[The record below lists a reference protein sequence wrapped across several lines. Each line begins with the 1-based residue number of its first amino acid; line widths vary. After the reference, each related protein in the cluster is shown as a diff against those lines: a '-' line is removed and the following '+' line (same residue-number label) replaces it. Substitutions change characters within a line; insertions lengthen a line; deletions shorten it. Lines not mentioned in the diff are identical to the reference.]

1 MRMFITILTL
11 FFLNNV
17 GNSQARLALTTNF
30 NHNDLYKYKNSAII
44 SKIILEQK
52 GELWYE
58 NLLSQL
64 SSKQLS
70 HAIIVNLCGNLTLS
84 ARSTMPLDV
93 KIAIQNSIKYIE
105 NNHIVIYGNW
115 GYYDIFMRE
124 HDYITPQNICN
135 IISQEKRRELNE
147 FGLFGNEWFFSLPGN
162 QKFNYD
168 FYVEDEKKAGR
179 NPKSHIEWLK
189 EKINYYL
196 SLPIKSSLDY
206 GITNEDFCPQ
216 HQ

>member
-1 MRMFITILTL
+1 MRMFITLLLL
-11 FFLNNV
+11 FLLNNG

-30 NHNDLYKYKNSAII
+30 NYNDLYKYKNSAII

-58 NLLSQL
+58 NLVTQL

-70 HAIIVNLCGNLTLS
+70 HVIIVNLCGNLTLF
-84 ARSTMPLDV
+84 AKSTMPLDV

-124 HDYITPQNICN
+124 HDCITPQNIYN

-147 FGLFGNEWFFSLPGN
+147 FGLFGNEWFFFLPGN

-168 FYVEDEKKAGR
+168 FYVEDEKRAGR
-179 NPKSHIEWLK
+179 IPKSHIEWLK
-189 EKINYYL
+189 EKIDYYL

-216 HQ
+216 H